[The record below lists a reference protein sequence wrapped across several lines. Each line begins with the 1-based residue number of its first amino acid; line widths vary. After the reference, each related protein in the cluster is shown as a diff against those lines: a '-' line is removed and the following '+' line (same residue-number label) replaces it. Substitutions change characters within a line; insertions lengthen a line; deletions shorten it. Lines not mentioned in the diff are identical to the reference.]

1 MADYGPTRLGAFRL
15 SAKKTLSVEQRRV
28 LLATPAGWLACGFGS
43 GLTPVAQGTFGSLA
57 ALLPWLLLR
66 KLPLS
71 IYLVVLLFGFAVG
84 VWACNMAGRALGVDD
99 HRSLVW
105 DEFIGQW
112 IALTPL
118 LLSVLLPAS
127 GFAWWMLLAGFVLF
141 RLFDVWKP
149 WPIRWLDRHLKG
161 GVGVMVDDV
170 AAGVFA
176 AVVLGLTLSLAR

>member
-1 MADYGPTRLGAFRL
+1 MNDRKHLDAG
-15 SAKKTLSVEQRRV
+15 QRRA

-66 KLPLS
+66 ELPLW
-71 IYLVVLLFGFAVG
+71 IYLIVLLLGFAVG
-84 VWACNMAGRALGVDD
+84 VWACDVAGRALGVDD

-112 IALTPL
+112 IALIPL
-118 LLSVLLPAS
+118 LLPSWLPA
-127 GFAWWMLLAGFVLF
+127 GGLKWWMLALGFALF

-149 WPIRWLDRHLKG
+149 WPIRWLDRRVKG
-161 GVGVMVDDV
+161 GMGVMVDDV
-170 AAGVFA
+170 IAGVFA
-176 AVVLGLTLSLAR
+176 AVVLSGVLVAARF

>member
-1 MADYGPTRLGAFRL
+1 M
-15 SAKKTLSVEQRRV
+15 SAKKTLSAEQRRA

-66 KLPLS
+66 HLS
-71 IYLVVLLFGFAVG
+71 IPLYVLVLLAGFAIG
-84 VWACNMAGRALGVDD
+84 VWACDIAGRALGVDD

-112 IALTPL
+112 IALIPL
-118 LLSVLLPAS
+118 LLPALLPKRFS
-127 GFAWWMLLAGFVLF
+127 MWWWLLAGFVLF

-149 WPIRWLDRHLKG
+149 WPIRWMDRHLKG
-161 GVGVMVDDV
+161 GMGVMVDDV
-170 AAGVFA
+170 VAGIFAAIVLAAGLLIF
-176 AVVLGLTLSLAR
+176 R